1 MSSIA
6 VSNRGYR
13 GLGFR
18 VSGYSLGSALPLL
31 GSGGNAILHEIPT
44 LPKP

>member
-1 MSSIA
+1 MSSIT
-6 VSNRGYR
+6 VSNRGYT

-31 GSGGNAILHEIPT
+31 SSGGDAMLHEIPT